1 MGMAMGMIPA
11 AKGTRKGSHRT
22 GTVLPAA
29 LGSHTELPAAS
40 PVVPSGT
47 DRPRPGSPRLRGEFG
62 VQCTHRAMKRASGGR
77 CSSGRC
83 HTGPGDRGRRDRLC
97 PLVPANRNRPGGG
110 AAAAALREQQQS
122 DLGLIHRAAPSLV
135 TTESCACL
143 SFPSCP
149 RSVRGLK
156 SSTRALWAS
165 AIHIYMGG
173 KEGWDA
179 FKNYSVQK

>member
-1 MGMAMGMIPA
+1 MAMGMAMGMIPA
-11 AKGTRKGSHRT
+11 AKGTGKGSHRT

-47 DRPRPGSPRLRGEFG
+47 DRPRPGSPRRRGEFG
-62 VQCTHRAMKRASGGR
+62 VQCTHPAMKRASGGR

-83 HTGPGDRGRRDRLC
+83 HTGPGDRGRWDRLC
-97 PLVPANRNRPGGG
+97 PHVPANRGPAGR
-110 AAAAALREQQQS
+110 REQQQS
-122 DLGLIHRAAPSLV
+122 DLGLIHRAALSLV

-156 SSTRALWAS
+156 SSTRARWAS

-173 KEGWDA
+173 KEGWGA
-179 FKNYSVQK
+179 FKNYSVQR